1 MDFIYDREVVFTE
14 SFAPKPVRT
23 FVVSTNAPLHS
34 ISSSREPSSGV
45 CCFPPETQFPDRFIL
60 WRAIGQKLFLEER
73 SLCRTVVDGT
83 FCLDFSRTSILPG
96 TSITIFDQDVLC
108 IVVPTQST
116 VHRFYA
122 RLFYDPTEMAD
133 KEVSSIFSQL
143 TEKDF
148 LVDNHTCHQLTT
160 TGHALRASV
169 IHHPDL
175 TRVAYCMTEGQ
186 LVVVTMHTN
195 KFDKVEEVTLR
206 EYSFMKRL
214 LGEASSGGVADV
226 SGLTVLRRS
235 QRSFDDVFYAIYND
249 GTLRAWN
256 TDTQRSA
263 LAIDVCKYDPTMEYQ
278 QDYLTA
284 FSVKAYET
292 EAMTLIIV
300 AESTTKNTRFHFI
313 SDQHTKLTHLFSI
326 LSENNETLLDYGF
339 MHKNSGCRRL
349 WVLWNS
355 LSTTN
360 DYVLKYSDV
369 DISSKQVGIW
379 RRVVK
384 CSSPDTISEN
394 MSTSELKESVF
405 DRDSRPFDIVFR
417 SVQIACR
424 GASRCECAHGD
435 WAALTSHVESYL
447 RSPEFDSAYGPTY
460 FSDSKLS
467 TTDAQGYAEKRFYMS
482 LASSCYEL
490 ERTSPHGLFLLDL
503 PGAALAG
510 VAQEDRFSIV
520 LIDDNKIADEIESYH
535 GGVMKKIMATALAR
549 AARKEE
555 DNSTGDDGDVFT
567 EPPHSSTPMRA
578 PAVVKKWSS
587 IMDAFLENA
596 TNGIVYEGFDPQSIM
611 FDGSFVRGLIAS
623 RLRSV
628 VQQRLNIARSLLAV
642 VNLYVEDRVRF
653 EYTAF
658 DLPGYEV
665 KLARIIN
672 TYSLFDTQLSLKL
685 VKDTAQV
692 SLCSWFMGGEG
703 VDMICRAGIE
713 QFREEVTDRPQ
724 FNHFVDVVV
733 TAALRVLSP
742 FSPEALLPRALATHE
757 QYAALMNLCAT
768 YTDVMPE
775 ELRHL
780 VTFYK
785 AIAFS
790 GLEKPVKALAAFD
803 AAARGVTDSNK
814 PLLMAMSPI
823 GQKVDEISL
832 GDYYVKALQCLQK
845 HRHSE
850 EVIEMA
856 RSAINTLPP
865 GHKCTSRIYTILFNH
880 LVNQGSWCDALLSV
894 IQNTDA
900 ELKRT
905 TLRELISRMLHAQDW
920 QCIVDLIYGKLEEDV
935 ANILLTAARAQKAT
949 ASPHLFKL
957 VFSFYMKRN
966 DLENAAAAQ
975 YEYAFVLRTQ
985 AEQTPEL
992 LRRRRD
998 ALAVASTL
1006 LDLLPPADQFLS
1018 FPDEMLEEVD
1028 GDEVMESS
1036 KEITED
1042 MIDVTMHDVIAD
1054 ELNMVAPKRST
1065 VRRRMFILTAEKLR
1079 EEWVIAN
1086 ARVALLV
1093 TGEVPPCSPK
1103 EIVEGLIV
1111 VKNYDVAFDV
1121 CRHCHIPVSDLLA
1134 AVTRESIMIDAD
1146 PPEIVPLW
1154 IQANQRRSEKRGPS
1168 DHWCVLRGLL
1178 AAAQRL
1184 WPVDSRPLMAITRTF
1199 LSYNVPI
1206 PCWLD
1211 AEYMERDARGYLHCL
1226 VEYNAISQALKVAV
1240 RCVEQETRK
1249 VTSVDSSVWLPLTDI
1264 SELLRIADKRKEE
1277 KLYSLLKEKLTT
1289 HFSRIGNFEKAAQLS
1304 C

>member
-1 MDFIYDREVVFTE
+1 LDAF
-14 SFAPKPVRT
+14 
-23 FVVSTNAPLHS
+23 
-34 ISSSREPSSGV
+34 
-45 CCFPPETQFPDRFIL
+45 CFR
-60 WRAIGQKLFLEER
+60 RAIGQKLFLEER

-256 TDTQRSA
+256 TD
-263 LAIDVCKYDPTMEYQ
+263 
-278 QDYLTA
+278 
-284 FSVKAYET
+284 
-292 EAMTLIIV
+292 
-300 AESTTKNTRFHFI
+300 
-313 SDQHTKLTHLFSI
+313 
-326 LSENNETLLDYGF
+326 NETLLDYGF

-467 TTDAQGYAEKRFYMS
+467 TTDAQGYAEKRFYLS

-549 AARKEE
+549 TARKEE
-555 DNSTGDDGDVFT
+555 ENSTGDDGDVFT

-611 FDGSFVRGLIAS
+611 FDGSFVKGLIAS

-653 EYTAF
+653 EYNAF

-703 VDMICRAGIE
+703 VDMICGAGIE
-713 QFREEVTDRPQ
+713 QFREEDSDRPQ

-742 FSPEALLPRALATHE
+742 FSLEALLPRALATHE

-790 GLEKPVKALAAFD
+790 GLEKP
-803 AAARGVTDSNK
+803 
-814 PLLMAMSPI
+814 
-823 GQKVDEISL
+823 
-832 GDYYVKALQCLQK
+832 VKALQCLQK

-1018 FPDEMLEEVD
+1018 FPDEASMLEEVD

-1146 PPEIVPLW
+1146 PPEIIPLW